1 MPQSF
6 QLVDEIPGPHV
17 PVPLAEIVLPQF
29 FIGRPGGQEM
39 PGNRQD
45 RIRDRHDRF
54 LMSPVPH
61 DAAVPRGKTRVP
73 VADGRQ
79 STLVE
84 DRAKPPVSLP
94 GLARLMFARTFI
106 VAGTQAGQDTR

>member
-1 MPQSF
+1 MS
-6 QLVDEIPGPHV
+6 
-17 PVPLAEIVLPQF
+17 
-29 FIGRPGGQEM
+29 
-39 PGNRQD
+39 GNRQN

-54 LMSPVPH
+54 LVPSVPH
-61 DAAVPRGKTRVP
+61 DVAVPRGKTRAP
-73 VADGRQ
+73 VEDGRQ

-84 DRAKPPVSLP
+84 YRTKPPVSLP